1 MIKTKEELKEYIN
14 ADNSWY
20 KKGSGKSSVIERIS
34 SENNRILKKYLVFL
48 RKSEYHL
55 NNTNGSRYHT
65 YMYWIY
71 EGKKNRLGRKIGI
84 EIYPNC
90 FEKGLEIWHAGGIVV
105 NPAVR
110 AGENCVLHGGNCI
123 GNKGSVNVNPVLGD
137 NVDIGYGAAI
147 VGDVYVADNTII
159 GTNAVVVKSV
169 NEPGR
174 TVVGIPAREI
184 KRKESQ

>member
-1 MIKTKEELKEYIN
+1 MIKTKQELKEYIS

-20 KKGSGKSSVIERIS
+20 KKGSLKSRVIDKIS
-34 SENNRILKKYLVFL
+34 SENNRILKKYLILL

-55 NNTNGSRYHT
+55 NNTKGSRFHT
-65 YMYWIY
+65 YMYWFY
-71 EGKKNRLGRKIGI
+71 EGKKNRLGRKIGV

-90 FEKGLEIWHAGGIVV
+90 FGKGLQLWHSGGIVV
-105 NPAVR
+105 NSSVR

-123 GNKGSVNVNPVLGD
+123 GNKGAVNVNPVLGD

-169 NEPGR
+169 NEPCR